1 MVPGIRGV
9 ADGLVW
15 GLAREWSAASSG
27 SVGKGTIRT
36 HIFDLLCHELSH
48 DPTTVII
55 IRL

>member
-1 MVPGIRGV
+1 MVPGIRRV

-15 GLAREWSAASSG
+15 GLAREWSAGLLRFSRE
-27 SVGKGTIRT
+27 GTIRP
-36 HIFDLLCHELSH
+36 HIFNLLRQELSH